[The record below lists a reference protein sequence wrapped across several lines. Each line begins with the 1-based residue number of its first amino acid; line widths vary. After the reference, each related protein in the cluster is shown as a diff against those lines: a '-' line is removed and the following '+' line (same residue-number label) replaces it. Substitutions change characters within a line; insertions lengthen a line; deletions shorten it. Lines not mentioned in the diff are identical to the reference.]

1 MTRTRSDGFV
11 VDSGVTTSLFGGGGW
26 PGHRGGA
33 HSWIGRG
40 ARGSAGSTNAS
51 SISASG
57 SSFSSAPACEQTEQ
71 TTTLRREPATR
82 ARAVGR
88 ARWRARSLSLSYSAR
103 SLSLS
108 LSLSPSSSFATV
120 LSPSSSFATVFG
132 RALLVLPRTAR
143 LCALLPRNRRRGEK
157 KASVSAAS
165 RVAAAFGGAN
175 VPSTGSRA
183 RPSSLLRG
191 SITPRASAQRR
202 HRSCVRCCV
211 VAGEAPA
218 REARDDHTPNAFE
231 SRRVASG
238 RSLGRRL
245 LSTSRAEPRDCP

>member
-165 RVAAAFGGAN
+165 RVAAAFGVSERSLDWFSCATVVSPAGDHHTARECAAASP
-175 VPSTGSRA
+175 VVRAVLCRRRRGTGSR
-183 RPSSLLRG
+183 G
-191 SITPRASAQRR
+191 
-202 HRSCVRCCV
+202 
-211 VAGEAPA
+211 
-218 REARDDHTPNAFE
+218 
-231 SRRVASG
+231 SRRSHTE
-238 RSLGRRL
+238 RF
-245 LSTSRAEPRDCP
+245 